1 MNITAFTVFVA
12 LVGFAIAAG
21 PALVVIL
28 MDLGKEQHAKSLAK
42 QAQSQPETHL
52 QPSETHG
59 AKVLAHAGRASS

>member
-28 MDLGKEQHAKSLAK
+28 LDLGKEQHAKALQN
-42 QAQSQPETHL
+42 QAELNVADSAEYERELVRQ
-52 QPSETHG
+52 
-59 AKVLAHAGRASS
+59 

>member
-28 MDLGKEQHAKSLAK
+28 MDLGKEQHAKAL
-42 QAQSQPETHL
+42 QQQSVSEHL
-52 QPSETHG
+52 STTTD
-59 AKVLAHAGRASS
+59 GRQLVRQ

>member
-28 MDLGKEQHAKSLAK
+28 MDLGKEQHAKAV
-42 QAQSQPETHL
+42 QQQSVAEHVEAETREDAL
-52 QPSETHG
+52 
-59 AKVLAHAGRASS
+59 VR

>member
-28 MDLGKEQHAKSLAK
+28 MDLGKEQHAKALQRQAD
-42 QAQSQPETHL
+42 AQSIEEETHEDAL
-52 QPSETHG
+52 
-59 AKVLAHAGRASS
+59 V